1 MKKLIVL
8 IIIIWSAFQ
17 MEARVMGQFGAGL
30 ELNGRQS
37 FSNAYLS
44 HDSDLKTGASFYGEA
59 LMGEPIGPGNLL
71 FGGGL
76 EYQIPRELKDLN
88 WDSHKR
94 KFSSLPIYLTGKYV
108 LTSVLLSP
116 ELIVRAGYD
125 IPIKHDNYNNP
136 DISNLDVEGG
146 LYWAMGAGI
155 GFKPLVL
162 QLMFK
167 SSQSSFSWK
176 DDLDL
181 LNLKTTS
188 TNSQLSIQLGVRL

>member
-1 MKKLIVL
+1 
-8 IIIIWSAFQ
+8 

-108 LTSVLLSP
+108 RSEVASCR
-116 ELIVRAGYD
+116 ERV
-125 IPIKHDNYNNP
+125 
-136 DISNLDVEGG
+136 
-146 LYWAMGAGI
+146 
-155 GFKPLVL
+155 
-162 QLMFK
+162 
-167 SSQSSFSWK
+167 
-176 DDLDL
+176 
-181 LNLKTTS
+181 
-188 TNSQLSIQLGVRL
+188 